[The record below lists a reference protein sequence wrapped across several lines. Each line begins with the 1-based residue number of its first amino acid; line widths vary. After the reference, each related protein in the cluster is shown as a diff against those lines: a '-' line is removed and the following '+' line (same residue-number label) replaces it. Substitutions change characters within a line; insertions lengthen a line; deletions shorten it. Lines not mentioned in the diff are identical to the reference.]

1 MGAKPGVVRAVV
13 DNNRPK
19 RVLCV
24 HRETGG
30 GSRTRWSWEG
40 GGVQSRRQE
49 HARVRD
55 TQVARDR
62 LKPENNARQQQPT
75 LRLFPT
81 LRPASTGI
89 MRPVAKH
96 AVALWATN
104 IMQSD

>member
-55 TQVARDR
+55 TQVAHDR

-75 LRLFPT
+75 LRHSRLYD
-81 LRPASTGI
+81 LHRLASC
-89 MRPVAKH
+89 
-96 AVALWATN
+96 ALSQNMLWPCGQL
-104 IMQSD
+104 I